1 MHRALTLTRSAAV
14 RNKLADGVLKML
26 PLQHRFIHQAA
37 SVSFDLPSRPQTL
50 TPNANLSL
58 TTTYAV
64 QNAALSRHPLTKDG
78 SPPHVALSHM
88 LRGELGEDP
97 RALMAL
103 DPLSLPPDAALVAA
117 TLAEAA
123 AALAALVQIPPAR
136 ATLQVE
142 LLYGV
147 KRFTVRDFTS
157 SFCNPARPPCCIP
170 TRVVTVRARLR
181 LLEIG
186 HSVGRTKE
194 NVPLRVNTKRTV
206 SPRAE
211 AHTNTHR
218 LTSTRY

>member
-123 AALAALVQIPPAR
+123 AAGGAGPGGGGR
-136 ATLQVE
+136 
-142 LLYGV
+142 GGGGGGG
-147 KRFTVRDFTS
+147 
-157 SFCNPARPPCCIP
+157 ARPFGGGGGGPP
-170 TRVVTVRARLR
+170 RRRPRRA
-181 LLEIG
+181 
-186 HSVGRTKE
+186 GR
-194 NVPLRVNTKRTV
+194 RRA
-206 SPRAE
+206 PRRAGG
-211 AHTNTHR
+211 
-218 LTSTRY
+218 